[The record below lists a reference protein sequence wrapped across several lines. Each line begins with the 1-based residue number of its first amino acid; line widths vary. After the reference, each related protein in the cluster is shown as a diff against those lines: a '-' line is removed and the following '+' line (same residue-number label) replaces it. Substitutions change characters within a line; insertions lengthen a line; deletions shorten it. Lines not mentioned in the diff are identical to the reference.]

1 MDVKTTSH
9 QPHLRTARTP
19 YTSVTLRVSDG
30 RSGQESQRTKE
41 LTTLALLVRVLNPK
55 RNLDRLNELLRKELE
70 TKVAGEEQ

>member
-1 MDVKTTSH
+1 MNVKTTSD

-19 YTSVTLRVSDG
+19 YTTVTLRVSANRAG
-30 RSGQESQRTKE
+30 NEVQRTKE

-55 RNLDRLNELLRKELE
+55 RNLDRFNELLRQELE